1 MLQTDD
7 VSDLPQKVEPTPGW
21 GRVWWSPTWM
31 RYSKTCTV
39 FKKNQQ
45 HSERWSSFNIEY
57 KMEELTEQKNWE
69 VEFTKYWNFK

>member
-1 MLQTDD
+1 MGEGVVVTHLEVVFENTVQDALCLKKT
-7 VSDLPQKVEPTPGW
+7 QK
-21 GRVWWSPTWM
+21 
-31 RYSKTCTV
+31 K
-39 FKKNQQ
+39 Q